1 MDASTIDRTAVR
13 RALRALTSG
22 AAGLALALA
31 FALGPSAP
39 ASATAPGANGRIV
52 FAADLTGTWQ
62 IFSMSPN
69 GLHVRQLT
77 HLPDTGFT
85 DLMPGV
91 SADGTRVVYSS
102 DQGGEA
108 ELYTMNLDGSDVSQ
122 LTDDPDNY
130 DTAPSWSPDGTEVV
144 FARCDDAGC
153 RIAEVGADGTGLHD
167 LSAVRL
173 DFAPVFTPDGS
184 RIVFESQRRGLISA
198 LWVMDAD
205 GSHAHRL
212 TPSRLRAG
220 GADVSPNGQ
229 RVVFFSNENY
239 PNPQAL
245 WEIGLDGSG
254 LHRLTR
260 SRLGHSDL
268 WPSYSPDGR
277 FVTFA
282 SNRAYPGLCC
292 MDVWR
297 VNVDGSGLVP
307 LTSNLA
313 PDGCENGNCV
323 YPAWGVK
330 PTG

>member
-1 MDASTIDRTAVR
+1 MHASTFHRTAVR
-13 RALRALTSG
+13 RARRTIASGVTS
-22 AAGLALALA
+22 LALVLSFALA
-31 FALGPSAP
+31 SSAP
-39 ASATAPGANGRIV
+39 ASATAPVKNGRIV
-52 FAADLTGTWQ
+52 FAANLTGTWQ
-62 IFSMSPN
+62 LFSMKST
-69 GLHVRQLT
+69 GLNLRQLT
-77 HLPDTGFT
+77 DLPASDHT
-85 DLMPGV
+85 DLMPAV
-91 SADGTRVVYSS
+91 SADGTRIVFSS

-108 ELYTMNLDGSDVSQ
+108 ELYTMNLDGSGMSQ

-130 DTAPSWSPDGTEVV
+130 DTAPSWSPDGTLVV
-144 FARCDDAGC
+144 FTRCDDVGC
-153 RIAEVGADGTGLHD
+153 RIGEIGADGTGLHD
-167 LSAVRL
+167 LTSVPL
-173 DFAPVFTPDGS
+173 DYAPVFTPDGS
-184 RIVFESQRRGLISA
+184 KIVFESARGSRISA

-205 GSHAHRL
+205 GTHAHRL

-220 GADVSPNGQ
+220 GADVSPDGQ

-254 LHRLTR
+254 LHRLTKPKN
-260 SRLGHSDL
+260 GHSDL

-282 SNRAYPGLCC
+282 SNRDYPGLCC
-292 MDVWR
+292 FDVWR
-297 VNVDGSGLVP
+297 MNVDGSDPVP
-307 LTSNLA
+307 LTSNLT